1 MKILILGTGAREHA
15 LATALARE
23 SGGHQVLC
31 APGNAGMAAVGRT
44 MALDLAQPDDILALA
59 QAEGVS
65 LTVVGPELPL
75 SVGVVDRFIAA
86 GAPIVGPTVA
96 AARLETSKA
105 WAKSFMARHL
115 VPTAPFVLADD
126 EASAIEVVRS
136 GRLGWPL
143 VIKADGLAAGKGV
156 VLTDS
161 AEDAIATVRDM
172 MSGRRFGDAGARLV
186 FEKCLAGPEV
196 SYFVLTD
203 GTTAVTLGTAQ
214 DHKRAFDDDRGPNTG
229 GMGAFS
235 PSPLVD
241 EALDARILREV
252 VGPVLQGM
260 REEGHPYSG
269 FLYCGLMLTA
279 DGPHVIEFNA
289 RLGDPEAQ
297 VLLPLGE
304 PLLQLLQ
311 SVGSATLEPRQPRLS
326 VERRVGVVMA
336 SRGYPDAFETGWPID
351 GLAEAAEL
359 PGVQVYHAGTRRT
372 NGRIVT
378 SGGRVLT
385 VVGSGADFP
394 TAITRV
400 YAAVDCIRFEGA
412 FARRDIGRKA
422 LTADAPAHNHT
433 QRT

>member
-1 MKILILGTGAREHA
+1 VTILVLGAGAREHA
-15 LATALARE
+15 LAATLVAE
-23 SGGHQVLC
+23 GGVSRVLC
-31 APGNAGMAAVGRT
+31 APGNAGMAALGRVVDI
-44 MALDLAQPDDILALA
+44 DLSQPGTALALA
-59 QAEGVS
+59 RSEGVA

-75 SVGVVDRFIAA
+75 SVGVVDLFRDA
-86 GAPIVGPTVA
+86 GEPIVGPTMA

-105 WAKSFMARHL
+105 WAKRFMARHG
-115 VPTAPFVLADD
+115 VPTAPFEVTDD
-126 EASAIEVVRS
+126 AEAAIEIVRS

-156 VLTDS
+156 VL
-161 AEDAIATVRDM
+161 AEAEPEALATVCDI
-172 MSGRRFGDAGARLV
+172 MSGRRFGDAGTRIVL
-186 FEKCLAGPEV
+186 ERCLSGPEV

-241 EALDARILREV
+241 DALDARVREAIV
-252 VGPVLQGM
+252 EPVLSGM
-260 REEGHPYSG
+260 REEGYPYAG

-279 DGPHVIEFNA
+279 DGPSVIEFNA

-304 PLLQLLQ
+304 PLLPLLQ
-311 SVGSATLEPRQPRLS
+311 HAASGTLERRTVRLS
-326 VERRVGVVMA
+326 PDRRVGVVIA
-336 SRGYPDAFETGWPID
+336 SGGYPDAFETGHQIE
-351 GLAEAAEL
+351 GLVDAAAL
-359 PGVQVYHAGTRRT
+359 PGVRVYHAGTRQRDGEVV
-372 NGRIVT
+372 N

-385 VVGSGADFP
+385 VVGSGKDFP
-394 TAITRV
+394 AAIANA
-400 YAAVDCIRFEGA
+400 YAGVDRIRFTGA

-422 LTADAPAHNHT
+422 L
-433 QRT
+433 QS